1 MTNLYCI
8 QMTAK
13 KKAEIAQKKKEIAD
27 SFSKKDI
34 KKRDTL
40 KNKASR

>member
-13 KKAEIAQKKKEIAD
+13 KKAEIAQKKKEKTID
-27 SFSKKDI
+27 TSKKDI

-40 KNKASR
+40 KK